1 VARRSISIEVSIF
14 YTKEFFMTSNTIKL
28 IAACAIFY
36 WANGT
41 IYAQT
46 VKIEGAWVRT
56 TVQGQMGTGGFMK
69 LTADQDMKLISVT
82 SPVAGIGEVHEMR
95 MDGGVMK
102 MRALPN
108 GLDLPAGKAVE
119 LKPGGFHVM
128 LMDLKQALPKDTT
141 IPVTL
146 MFKDKAGKDVKM
158 DIKVPVATRAP
169 GDGAAS
175 NGHDMHKH

>member
-1 VARRSISIEVSIF
+1 LKHRF
-14 YTKEFFMTSNTIKL
+14 FNTKEFFMTSNTIKL
-28 IAACAIFY
+28 IAACATFY
-36 WANGT
+36 WASGT

-46 VKIEGAWVRT
+46 VKVEGAWVRT

-69 LTADQDMKLISVT
+69 LTADQDMKLVGVA
-82 SPVAGIGEVHEMR
+82 SPVAGVGEVHEMS

-102 MRALPN
+102 MRALTQ

-128 LMDLKQALPKDTT
+128 LMELKQALPKDST

-146 MFKDKAGKDVKM
+146 LFKDKAGKDVKM
-158 DIKVPVATRAP
+158 EIKMPVAARAP
-169 GDGAAS
+169 GGAAS
-175 NGHDMHKH
+175 NEHDMHKH